1 MKSRGENSFI
11 WLPSLGA
18 WLYDRMMSG
27 PSTSAQYAD
36 ISRDLV
42 AFGLGRRLLD
52 VGTGP
57 GRLLAE
63 IRKLDPNV
71 ELYGLDISHA
81 MVKLATRNLNGQT
94 VSLQIGSIRRTGFE
108 ASFFNVVTC
117 SGSFYLWDEPV
128 ACIEEIHRILAPGGS
143 AFLYESIRDYNQQA
157 FRTALQNN
165 LQREGLLRR
174 LIAPHFLRKQLSM
187 TYSTDE
193 IQSIVAQ
200 TSFAAHASIT
210 PISLGGLPIWLKI
223 VLQRA

>member
-1 MKSRGENSFI
+1 MVLLDELIKFKSK
-11 WLPSLGA
+11 SLGA
-18 WLYDRMMSG
+18 L
-27 PSTSAQYAD
+27 
-36 ISRDLV
+36 
-42 AFGLGRRLLD
+42 RR
-52 VGTGP
+52 
-57 GRLLAE
+57 
-63 IRKLDPNV
+63 I
-71 ELYGLDISHA
+71 
-81 MVKLATRNLNGQT
+81 
-94 VSLQIGSIRRTGFE
+94 IGARGGHS
-108 ASFFNVVTC
+108 
-117 SGSFYLWDEPV
+117 
-128 ACIEEIHRILAPGGS
+128 PGGS